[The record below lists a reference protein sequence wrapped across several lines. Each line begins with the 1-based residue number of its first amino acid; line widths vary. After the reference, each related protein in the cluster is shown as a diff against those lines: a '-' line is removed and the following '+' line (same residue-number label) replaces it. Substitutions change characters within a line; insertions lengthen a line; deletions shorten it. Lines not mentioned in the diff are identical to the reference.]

1 MMDKEEVGSSS
12 KGTMDRENIAGII
25 LKPKALSNTT
35 REIEK
40 GDRWI
45 IDSGAKCRVI
55 SNPTILIYASSC
67 LGRKVHLPNGEST
80 SLSYVSKC
88 EIID

>member
-1 MMDKEEVGSSS
+1 MDKEEVGSSS
-12 KGTMDRENIAGII
+12 KGTMDMENIAGII
-25 LKPKALSNTT
+25 LKPKALSKTT

-45 IDSGAKCRVI
+45 IDSGAKCHLI

-80 SLSYVSKC
+80 PVSYLSKS
-88 EIID
+88 ETTD